1 MNGEEERRWNC
12 WLNEWMND
20 CMNKQVSVPRTG
32 PPLRGE
38 IKSSQVQFLSI
49 ARRWLQR
56 KMPWKP
62 HLYRRFNRILQ
73 AFSILR
79 ISPKDQHIRCPCHHP
94 ESKKN
99 LLVFFLF
106 LLPFLLVLLSSFP
119 LFLLSFLPF
128 FSFSFFHLSLLT
140 FSSEASGRKDSV
152 PSAAMQL

>member
-1 MNGEEERRWNC
+1 MLMRKFQQLGKNEWWRREKVEL
-12 WLNEWMND
+12 LNECVSEWMTAWI
-20 CMNKQVSVPRTG
+20 NKSVPRTG

-38 IKSSQVQFLSI
+38 IKSSQVQFLST

-62 HLYRRFNRILQ
+62 YLYRRFNRILK

-79 ISPKDQHIRCPCHHP
+79 ISPEDQHIRCPCHHP

-106 LLPFLLVLLSSFP
+106 LLPFLLILLSSFP

-128 FSFSFFHLSLLT
+128 LFFLFPSLPPY
-140 FSSEASGRKDSV
+140 FFF
-152 PSAAMQL
+152 